1 MSRPRL
7 VVIASTYPA
16 HPGDGTPAFVRDLA
30 IAEAQEFDTTVIV
43 PAVPGAAAREQDGP
57 LQVRRFRFFPR
68 RWEDLAA
75 GAILENLRSAPHRW
89 LQLPSFFAAEC
100 FALRR
105 AVRRSGADVVHVHWL
120 IPQGIAALLVARRMP
135 TLVTTLGGD
144 LYALRDPVSRSLIRA
159 VVRKAAAITT
169 MNQDMRARLI
179 ELGADPAT
187 TVVLPMGA
195 DVDVIRPLSAAVT
208 REPGRILFVGRLV
221 DKKGVE
227 VLIRALRGL
236 AGGYQARVVGDGP
249 LRAELERLAA
259 GLPVTFAGTV
269 GREQLAAEYGAA
281 AVAVF
286 PSVQAASGDQDGL
299 PVAMLEAMA
308 TGCAV
313 VASDLPGISEAIAD
327 GESGLLVQ
335 AGSVDQ
341 LRDALDRV
349 LAEPDLQKRLGAGAA
364 SRADQ
369 FSVAEVGRRYRE
381 LLTAVLAHHDSGP
394 GAAAGPASVIA
405 AAER

>member
-43 PAVPGAAAREQDGP
+43 PAVPGGAAREQDGP
-57 LQVRRFRFFPR
+57 LRVRRFRFFPR

-89 LQLPSFFAAEC
+89 
-100 FALRR
+100 LRR

-135 TLVTTLGGD
+135 ALVTTLGGD
-144 LYALRDPVSRSLIRA
+144 LYALRDPVSRFLIRA
-159 VVRKAAAITT
+159 VVRNAAAITT

-236 AGGYQARVVGDGP
+236 AGGYEARVVGDGP

-259 GLPVTFAGTV
+259 ELPVTFVGTV

-286 PSVQAASGDQDGL
+286 PSVRATSGDQDGL
-299 PVAMLEAMA
+299 PVAMLEAMSA
-308 TGCAV
+308 GCAV
-313 VASDLPGISEAIAD
+313 VASDLPGISEAVVD

-349 LAEPDLQKRLGAGAA
+349 LAEPDLRKRLGAGAA

-369 FSVAEVGRRYRE
+369 FSVAEVGRRYCE
-381 LLTAVLAHHDSGP
+381 LLTAVLARHDAGT

>member
-1 MSRPRL
+1 
-7 VVIASTYPA
+7 
-16 HPGDGTPAFVRDLA
+16 
-30 IAEAQEFDTTVIV
+30 
-43 PAVPGAAAREQDGP
+43 
-57 LQVRRFRFFPR
+57 
-68 RWEDLAA
+68 
-75 GAILENLRSAPHRW
+75 
-89 LQLPSFFAAEC
+89 
-100 FALRR
+100 
-105 AVRRSGADVVHVHWL
+105 
-120 IPQGIAALLVARRMP
+120 
-135 TLVTTLGGD
+135 
-144 LYALRDPVSRSLIRA
+144 
-159 VVRKAAAITT
+159 
-169 MNQDMRARLI
+169 
-179 ELGADPAT
+179 
-187 TVVLPMGA
+187 MGA

-236 AGGYQARVVGDGP
+236 AGGYEARVVGDGP

-259 GLPVTFAGTV
+259 ELPVTFVGTV

-286 PSVQAASGDQDGL
+286 PSVRATSGDQDGL
-299 PVAMLEAMA
+299 PVAMLEAMSA
-308 TGCAV
+308 GCAV
-313 VASDLPGISEAIAD
+313 VASDLPGISEAVVD

-349 LAEPDLQKRLGAGAA
+349 LAEPDLRKRLGAGAA

-369 FSVAEVGRRYRE
+369 FSVAEVGRRYCE
-381 LLTAVLAHHDSGP
+381 LLTAVLARHDAGT